1 MKTSKEPKYGL
12 IVFKNTDNIGDDIQS
27 YAQSQFLP
35 HIDYVI
41 DREQIDSFVPN
52 DNEIVNCIMNAW
64 WLNKRTNWPPS
75 PYINPLPVSMHMR
88 NTEEDSPTYLDG
100 MGMQWFKKH
109 EPIGLRDDLVK
120 KYLDAAGVKNY
131 HSGCMTLTIK
141 KDPKLKRKSY
151 ICVNDIDETLLEK
164 LQQSTDLEIKI
175 MKHDVDAEE
184 SKKLTWEERKERVKK
199 LLDTYQQA
207 ACVITS
213 RLHCTLPCL
222 ALEVPVLLIYDDENQ
237 DVINR
242 MHLFLDCCNHISKK
256 ESIENFEKIK
266 DYIANPP
273 QNPEKYKEFRKS
285 LTDKCQRFIKN
296 AKTGKISDE
305 EYQKF
310 KKNHMND
317 IKRQAEELYFDKEE
331 LQYQRNYYRKQAYAV
346 DGLERRIKKLE
357 GKLNSIY
364 QSKRWR
370 YIEKLRTILGMN
382 RKKKSNED

>member
-41 DREQIDSFVPN
+41 DREQVDSFVPD

-75 PYINPLPVSMHMR
+75 PYINPLPISMHMR
-88 NTEEDSPTYLDG
+88 NTEEDSPTYLEG
-100 MGMQWFKKH
+100 MGMQWFKKY

-120 KYLDAAGVKNY
+120 KYLDDAGVKNY
-131 HSGCMTLTIK
+131 QSGCMTLTIK
-141 KDPKLKRKSY
+141 KNPKLKTKPY
-151 ICVNDIDETLLEK
+151 ICVNDIDEELLRK
-164 LQQSTDLEIKI
+164 LKEFTNIEIKI
-175 MKHDVDAEE
+175 MKHDINPEE
-184 SKKLTWEERKERVKK
+184 TAKLTWEERKKRVQK

-207 ACVITS
+207 ICVITS

-222 ALEVPVLLIYDDENQ
+222 ALEVPVLLIYNEENQ

-242 MHLFLDCCNHISKK
+242 MHLFLECCNHISKK
-256 ESIENFEKIK
+256 ESIENFDKIK
-266 DYIANPP
+266 EYIKNPP

-285 LTDKCQRFIKN
+285 LTEKCQNFVKN
-296 AKTGKISDE
+296 AKVGKLSNE
-305 EYQKF
+305 EYIEF
-310 KKNHMND
+310 KSNHMND

-331 LQYQRNYYRKQAYAV
+331 LQYQRNYYRKEFYAI
-346 DGLERRIKKLE
+346 DGLERKIDNLE
-357 GKLNSIY
+357 KELNKIY

-370 YIEKLRTILGMN
+370 YSEKLRKTLRMN
-382 RKKKSNED
+382 RKKKNNED

>member
-41 DREQIDSFVPN
+41 DREQIDSFVPDN
-52 DNEIVNCIMNAW
+52 NEIVNCIMNAW

-100 MGMQWFKKH
+100 MGMQWFKKY

-120 KYLDAAGVKNY
+120 KYLDEAGVKNY
-131 HSGCMTLTIK
+131 QSGCMTLTIK
-141 KDPKLKRKSY
+141 KNPKLKTKPY
-151 ICVNDIDETLLEK
+151 ICVNDIDEELLKK
-164 LQQSTDLEIKI
+164 LKEFTNIEIKI
-175 MKHDVDAEE
+175 MKHDINPQETA
-184 SKKLTWEERKERVKK
+184 KLTWEERKKRVQK

-207 ACVITS
+207 ICVITS

-222 ALEVPVLLIYDDENQ
+222 ALEVPVLLIYNDENQ

-242 MHLFLDCCNHISKK
+242 MHLFLECCNHISKK
-256 ESIENFEKIK
+256 ESIENFDKIK
-266 DYIANPP
+266 EYIEKPP

-285 LTDKCQRFIKN
+285 LTDKCQDFVKN
-296 AKTGKISDE
+296 AKVGKISDE
-305 EYQKF
+305 EYIKF
-310 KKNHMND
+310 KNNHMND

-331 LQYQRNYYRKQAYAV
+331 LQYQRNYYRKEFYAI
-346 DGLERRIKKLE
+346 DGLERKIDNLE
-357 GKLNSIY
+357 KELDQIY

-370 YIEKLRTILGMN
+370 YSEKLRKILRLN
-382 RKKKSNED
+382 RKKKNNEN

>member
-41 DREQIDSFVPN
+41 DREQIDSFVPDN
-52 DNEIVNCIMNAW
+52 NEIVNCIMNAW

-100 MGMQWFKKH
+100 MGMQWFKKY

-120 KYLDAAGVKNY
+120 KYLDEAGVKNY
-131 HSGCMTLTIK
+131 QSGCMTLTIK
-141 KDPKLKRKSY
+141 KNPKLKTKPY
-151 ICVNDIDETLLEK
+151 ICVNDIDEELLKK
-164 LQQSTDLEIKI
+164 LKEFTNIEIKI
-175 MKHDVDAEE
+175 MKHDINPQETA
-184 SKKLTWEERKERVKK
+184 KLTWEERKKRVQK

-207 ACVITS
+207 ICVITS

-222 ALEVPVLLIYDDENQ
+222 ALEVPVLLIYNDENQ

-242 MHLFLDCCNHISKK
+242 MHLFLKCCNHISKK
-256 ESIENFEKIK
+256 ESIENFDKIK
-266 DYIANPP
+266 EYIESPP

-285 LTDKCQRFIKN
+285 LTDKCQDFVKN
-296 AKTGKISDE
+296 AKVGKISDE
-305 EYQKF
+305 EYIKF
-310 KKNHMND
+310 KNNHMND

-331 LQYQRNYYRKQAYAV
+331 LQYQRNYYRKEFYAI
-346 DGLERRIKKLE
+346 DGLERKIDNLE
-357 GKLNSIY
+357 KELNQIY

-370 YIEKLRTILGMN
+370 YSEKLRKILRLN
-382 RKKKSNED
+382 RKKKNNEN